1 MNMNFNLTPNFKAI
15 RYFERMTNT
24 SFLEVDKHTEF
35 LPQLL
40 YCCLLV
46 HPENN
51 FKMTFEEACEEFF
64 PQYIDD
70 LVKEFS
76 IESLII
82 NQFVNNHSNEDD
94 SSINTTENSSPAKE
108 EHVYMSSLI
117 PLLIIDCHLD
127 ANFVL
132 NDMDYTDTE
141 LYFTSAIEHNHSE
154 REDKRFWTYLQV
166 LPHLSS
172 KSGIKEPE
180 DLITFTWEKDKK
192 KKEAE
197 DKLKVDRK
205 RLIELGF
212 IKEDKESLNKEEK
225 S

>member
-76 IESLII
+76 NPKAKKLYKQAQKAQNILIGVKKSNPKEMKYSLI
-82 NQFVNNHSNEDD
+82 FNENPNG
-94 SSINTTENSSPAKE
+94 STI
-108 EHVYMSSLI
+108 
-117 PLLIIDCHLD
+117 
-127 ANFVL
+127 
-132 NDMDYTDTE
+132 
-141 LYFTSAIEHNHSE
+141 FT
-154 REDKRFWTYLQV
+154 
-166 LPHLSS
+166 
-172 KSGIKEPE
+172 
-180 DLITFTWEKDKK
+180 
-192 KKEAE
+192 
-197 DKLKVDRK
+197 
-205 RLIELGF
+205 
-212 IKEDKESLNKEEK
+212 
-225 S
+225 